1 MNTLDILQYG
11 NLTFMK
17 TVQAVPLA
25 EREVPEVCGSWSVK
39 DIIAH
44 LASLEILLTEVF
56 SVLLNGTP
64 TPTLD
69 QWLSNPEAF
78 NTQQVQLR
86 KDKSA
91 KDVLTEYVAT
101 FDRVMSLATQIPMD
115 VWGQEGVLPWHGG
128 QYSLDDF
135 IVYQYYGHKREH
147 SAEIAIFL
155 SQITQSVRAVR

>member
-17 TVQAVPLA
+17 TVQVVPLA
-25 EREVPEVCGSWSVK
+25 EREVPGACGSWSVK

-44 LASLEILLTEVF
+44 LTSFEILLTEVF
-56 SVLLNGTP
+56 SVLLNSTP

-69 QWLSNPEAF
+69 QWLGNPEAF
-78 NTQQVQLR
+78 NTQQVLLR
-86 KDKSA
+86 RDKSA
-91 KDVLTEYVAT
+91 KEVLTEYVTT
-101 FDRVMSLATQIPMD
+101 FERVMSFATLIQADTWQQPGI
-115 VWGQEGVLPWHGG
+115 LPWHGG

-147 SAEIAIFL
+147 SAEIVLFL
-155 SQITQSVRAVR
+155 TCITQSVRTG